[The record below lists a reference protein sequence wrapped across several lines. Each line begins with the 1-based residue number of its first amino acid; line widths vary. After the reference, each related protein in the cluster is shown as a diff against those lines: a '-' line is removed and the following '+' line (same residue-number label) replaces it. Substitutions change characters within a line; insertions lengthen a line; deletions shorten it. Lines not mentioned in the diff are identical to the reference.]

1 MWVLWS
7 SGEPLATWL
16 LGDRW
21 FEAGRYMGII
31 APWLFMMWIMA
42 PCQAI
47 YVVLRRRR
55 LLLSLEMIV
64 NVLRIGTFGV
74 AYIISAS
81 PLGTLQIFVIVTVIG
96 SIVAILV

>member
-1 MWVLWS
+1 M
-7 SGEPLATWL
+7 GPIEFREPLATWL
-16 LGDRW
+16 LSDRG
-21 FEAGRYMGII
+21 FEAGRYMEII
-31 APWLFMMWIMA
+31 APWLFMMWLMA

-47 YVVLRRRR
+47 DVVLRRRR
-55 LLLSLEMIV
+55 LLLSLELIV